1 MPMTNVLWRGKF
13 CIYYSGLEIPAIET
27 TTVALWG
34 RHPNKQ
40 KPMEN
45 GVFCQGECRRF
56 DYGSRTEFLHGENLS
71 LFHEMYMGFLHEKII
86 FFPFILQ
93 LHFLNPLKRGGV
105 YSCF

>member
-45 GVFCQGECRRF
+45 GVFCQGECRLF

-86 FFPFILQ
+86 FLPSSLIPF
-93 LHFLNPLKRGGV
+93 LKTPGKGRDT
-105 YSCF
+105 

>member
-27 TTVALWG
+27 TTVALWR

-45 GVFCQGECRRF
+45 GVFCQGECRR
-56 DYGSRTEFLHGENLS
+56 SRTEFLHGENLS

-86 FFPFILQ
+86 FFPSTSITF
-93 LHFLNPLKRGGV
+93 FKFSEKGGGL
-105 YSCF
+105 